1 MANFAFSFQ
10 KYLTM
15 HHMGAVAAHLKEVS
29 VVAEDI
35 ELTHY
40 KT

>member
-1 MANFAFSFQ
+1 MVNLAFSFQ

-15 HHMGAVAAHLKEVS
+15 HHLRAVTVCLKEVS
-29 VVAEDI
+29 VVAEDM
-35 ELTHY
+35 ELTQF